1 MTRSQLCATVT
12 ATTMAELLQRR
23 EAVHGADLVE
33 LRLDGV
39 RDIDVAAA
47 LAGRRLPVIVTCRAA
62 WQGGRF
68 DGAEEVRTAIL
79 ERAWDLGA
87 EFVDIEDGAAADL
100 LRRASGRRL
109 VRSFHDFDGGVAEAP
124 DRLRHLLASGAEVAK
139 LAVTATRL
147 ADLGPLAALG
157 RAAAGRTVILAMG
170 EAGVASRVLAARMGA
185 RWTYAGEAVAPGQLS
200 LARMRD
206 EFRVPAITAAT
217 RVFGVLGRPVG
228 HSLSP
233 AMHNAALAD
242 AGLDAVYLPLA
253 AESFDDFAAFAD
265 AFAVEGVSV
274 TAPFKLEARHAAT
287 VSDVRT
293 ATIGAVNTLRRS
305 SGGWEGLNTD
315 VDGFM
320 APLAGR
326 DLRGRRAAVLGA
338 GGAARSVVVA
348 LAAAGAAVTV
358 HARRPEAARTL
369 AAATGAAA
377 GVWPPAEDAW
387 EVLVNTTPV
396 GTAPDRA
403 AAPLRFSGRLDGRLV
418 YDLVYNPADTA
429 LLRQAGALGAECLG
443 GLPMLAAQAAAQ
455 FAWWTGL
462 TPPDGLMARAAS
474 ARLADGVSVPA
485 VIAS

>member
-12 ATTMAELLQRR
+12 ATTMAELVQRR
-23 EAVHGADLVE
+23 DAIRGADLVE

-39 RDIDVAAA
+39 RDVDVAAA
-47 LAGRRLPVIVTCRAA
+47 LADRRLPVIVTCRAA

-68 DGAEEVRTAIL
+68 DGAEEVRTGLL

-100 LRRASGRRL
+100 LRRAGGRRL
-109 VRSFHDFDGGVAEAP
+109 VRSYHDFTGGVAEAG

-139 LAVTATRL
+139 LAVTTTRL

-157 RAAAGRTVILAMG
+157 REAAGRSVILAMG
-170 EAGVASRVLAARMGA
+170 DAGVASRVLAVRMGA
-185 RWTYAGEAVAPGQLS
+185 RWTYAGEGVAPGQLS
-200 LARMRD
+200 LTRMRD

-233 AMHNAALAD
+233 AMHNAAFAA
-242 AGLDAVYLPLA
+242 AGIDAVYLPLA
-253 AESFDDFAAFAD
+253 AASFDDFTSFAD

-274 TAPFKLEARHAAT
+274 TAPFKLDAHRAAAVTDART
-287 VSDVRT
+287 V
-293 ATIGAVNTLRRS
+293 AIGAVNTLRRS
-305 SGGWEGLNTD
+305 GGGWEGLNTD

-326 DLRGRRAAVLGA
+326 DLRGGRAAVLGA

-348 LAAAGAAVTV
+348 LIAAGAVVTV

-369 AAATGAAA
+369 AEATGAAPGA
-377 GVWPPAEDAW
+377 WPPPEDAW
-387 EVLVNTTPV
+387 DLLVNTTPV
-396 GTAPDRA
+396 GTAPDIA
-403 AAPLRFSGRLDGRLV
+403 ATPLRFSGRLDGRLV
-418 YDLVYNPADTA
+418 YDLVYNPTDTA
-429 LLRQAGALGAECLG
+429 LLRQAGARGADCLG

-462 TPPDGLMARAAS
+462 PPADGLMARAAS
-474 ARLADGVSVPA
+474 ARLAAGVSVPA